1 MEYDNNVRNFVPKL
15 RLIGRDFIGVPFDEE
30 TWIDFKNVL
39 EEVTMFFGSYD
50 QKIMGRRISIGK
62 LCINLTT
69 SHCDRAVEIYESTD
83 EVDDSRGQKK
93 KFFRNIVFKLTT
105 LTNLRKLVK
114 CIDSKFVELNR
125 ITALLDVLL
134 DEFVK
139 KLYAVIQHPQ
149 DSQYFLMT
157 AQVIETSDIRL
168 NEDEIL
174 KMKNNLSGVSDLS
187 CAEISNIFYEFL
199 CIKPDY
205 SAYKYNILYDA
216 SRKNSSMFW
225 KHLFVYSIFNIFLY
239 LNPNIGF
246 CIFAIMFLFEFY
258 LIYYFYQIMFV
269 INNNDNN

>member
-1 MEYDNNVRNFVPKL
+1 MDRLLPAIFPLNSSLTKKVVVGLEYDNNVRNFVPKL

-93 KFFRNIVFKLTT
+93 KFTRNIVFKFSTF
-105 LTNLRKLVK
+105 TNLRKLVK
-114 CIDSKFVELNR
+114 CIDSKFAELNR

-205 SAYKYNILYDA
+205 LAYKYNILYDA
-216 SRKNSSMFW
+216 SRKNSSMF
-225 KHLFVYSIFNIFLY
+225 
-239 LNPNIGF
+239 
-246 CIFAIMFLFEFY
+246 
-258 LIYYFYQIMFV
+258 
-269 INNNDNN
+269 